1 LKSKAMNIPSSLS
14 FAKPVVA
21 KKSPATIIRQKLVM
35 EDDSSSES
43 GEDTSSSEIGEGSTS
58 SSGDSSSD

>member
-1 LKSKAMNIPSSLS
+1 MNIPSSLS

-21 KKSPATIIRQKLVM
+21 TKSPAMVSRTTLVM
-35 EDDSSSES
+35 EDDSSES
-43 GEDTSSSEIGEGSTS
+43 GEDMTSSSEIGEGSTS